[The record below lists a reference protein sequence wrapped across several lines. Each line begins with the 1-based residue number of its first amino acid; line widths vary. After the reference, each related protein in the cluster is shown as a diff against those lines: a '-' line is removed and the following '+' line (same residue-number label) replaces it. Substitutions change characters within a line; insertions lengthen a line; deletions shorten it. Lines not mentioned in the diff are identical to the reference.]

1 MTYVLF
7 SLHPLPLKMATPE
20 QACRSTH
27 LGVNTTMNKDKY
39 LLTLAGFI
47 TWGAVAYVEFGR
59 LVDSPFLG
67 LSALGYSIFL
77 LLFLIVSSGYA
88 DKIPRYK
95 TQVILCTQLAIALLL
110 MLVHAGQISPVLLV
124 VWAAQLPDYFSRRN
138 AVMQVIFSNLVFY
151 CIQVTLWHFSNAVIN
166 SLIYLGFQL
175 FALST
180 AFARVNERRARE
192 QLEQVNQQLLTTR
205 IILAQ
210 SSKQDERLR
219 IARDL
224 HDILGHQLTAL
235 NLQLEILQHK
245 VAADLQTSVSDTKN
259 LAKQLLDNIRAVVRN
274 QRTPL
279 TVDIRQAVQ
288 ALALRL
294 PQLQLTI
301 EGELQLES
309 AELAE
314 QLLLCIQEGISNAL
328 RHGRATQINL
338 ALQQQDKH
346 ITILLDDNG
355 RGCTNTINPGSGLLG
370 INERLEAFNG
380 ALSLTPL
387 TQGARLR
394 ISLEQQHA

>member
-1 MTYVLF
+1 M
-7 SLHPLPLKMATPE
+7 K
-20 QACRSTH
+20 
-27 LGVNTTMNKDKY
+27 KDNY

-47 TWGAVAYVEFGR
+47 TWSGVAYVEFGR
-59 LVDSPFLG
+59 LTDSPFLW
-67 LSALGYSIFL
+67 LSVIGYSIFL
-77 LLFLIVSSGYA
+77 LLFLIVGSGYA
-88 DKIPRYK
+88 DNIPLRK
-95 TQVILCTQLAIALLL
+95 TQVILFIQLGIALLL

-138 AVMQVIFSNLVFY
+138 AVIQVISSNVLFY
-151 CIQVTLWHFSNAVIN
+151 WIQIYVWNFDNAVITT
-166 SLIYLGFQL
+166 LIYLGFQL

-180 AFARVNERRARE
+180 SFARVSEKCARE

-245 VAADLQTSVSDTKN
+245 VSADLHTSVADTKH

-309 AELAE
+309 AEFAE

-328 RHGRATQINL
+328 RHGRATQIHL
-338 ALQQQDKH
+338 SLQQQHNK
-346 ITILLDDNG
+346 ISILLDDNG
-355 RGCTNTINPGSGLLG
+355 RGCSGIINPGSGLLG
-370 INERLEAFNG
+370 INERLQAFNG
-380 ALSLTPL
+380 TSSLIPL
-387 TQGARLR
+387 AQGSRLH
-394 ISLEQQHA
+394 ISLEPQHA

>member
-1 MTYVLF
+1 MLDAARSCAKRDTYT
-7 SLHPLPLKMATPE
+7 S
-20 QACRSTH
+20 
-27 LGVNTTMNKDKY
+27 MNKDKY
-39 LLTLAGFI
+39 LLTLAGII
-47 TWGAVAYVEFGR
+47 TWGAVAYVECGR
-59 LVDSPFLG
+59 LIDSPFLWQ
-67 LSALGYSIFL
+67 SILGYSIFL

-88 DKIPRYK
+88 EKNSLRA
-95 TQVILCTQLAIALLL
+95 TQIILIAQLVIAFML

-124 VWAAQLPDYFSRRN
+124 VWAAQLPDYFSRRS
-138 AVMQVIFSNLVFY
+138 AVLQVIFSNLLFY
-151 CIQVTLWHFSNAVIN
+151 FIQINWWHFNNAEIN

-180 AFARVNERRARE
+180 AFARVNEKRARE

-245 VAADLQTSVSDTKN
+245 VASELQTSVADTKN
-259 LAKQLLDNIRAVVRN
+259 LAKQLLDSIRAVVRN
-274 QRTPL
+274 QRAPL

-301 EGELQLES
+301 DGELQLES

-328 RHGRATQINL
+328 RHGRATHIHL
-338 ALQQQDKH
+338 SLQQQDKS

-355 RGCTNTINPGSGLLG
+355 RGCSDTISPGSGLLG
-370 INERLEAFNG
+370 INERLRDFNG
-380 ALSLTPL
+380 VIALTPL
-387 TQGARLR
+387 EQGSRLH
-394 ISLEQQHA
+394 ISLEQHYA

>member
-1 MTYVLF
+1 
-7 SLHPLPLKMATPE
+7 
-20 QACRSTH
+20 
-27 LGVNTTMNKDKY
+27 MNKDNY

-47 TWGAVAYVEFGR
+47 TWSGVAYVEFGR
-59 LVDSPFLG
+59 LAGSSFLWP
-67 LSALGYSIFL
+67 SVLGYGVFL
-77 LLFLIVSSGYA
+77 LLFLMVGSGYA
-88 DKIPRYK
+88 INISLRK
-95 TQVILCTQLAIALLL
+95 TRIILLVQLCIALLL
-110 MLVHAGQISPVLLV
+110 MLVHVGQISPVLLV
-124 VWAAQLPDYFSRRN
+124 VWAAQLPDYFSRRA
-138 AVMQVIFSNLVFY
+138 AVLQVLISNLLFY
-151 CIQVTLWHFSNAVIN
+151 YIQIDFWHFDNAIITA
-166 SLIYLGFQL
+166 LIYLGFQL

-180 AFARVNERRARE
+180 SFARVSERRARE

-245 VAADLQTSVSDTKN
+245 VAPELQISLADTKN

-294 PQLQLTI
+294 PQLQLTL

-309 AELAE
+309 AECAE

-328 RHGRATQINL
+328 RHGRATKIHIL
-338 ALQQQDKH
+338 LQQQQHK
-346 ITILLDDNG
+346 ICIFVDDNG
-355 RGCTNTINPGSGLLG
+355 RGCPNTINPGSGLLG
-370 INERLEAFNG
+370 INERLQLFNG
-380 ALSLTPL
+380 SSRLTPL
-387 TQGARLR
+387 AQGARLQ

>member
-1 MTYVLF
+1 M
-7 SLHPLPLKMATPE
+7 K
-20 QACRSTH
+20 
-27 LGVNTTMNKDKY
+27 KDNY
-39 LLTLAGFI
+39 LLTFAGFI
-47 TWGAVAYVEFGR
+47 TWGAVAYVEFGQ
-59 LVDSPFLG
+59 LADSPFLWP
-67 LSALGYSIFL
+67 SVLGYSIFL
-77 LLFLIVSSGYA
+77 LLFLIIGSGYA
-88 DKIPRYK
+88 DKISLRK
-95 TQVILCTQLAIALLL
+95 TQMISCAQLLIALLL
-110 MLVHAGQISPVLLV
+110 MLVHVGQISPVLLV

-138 AVMQVIFSNLVFY
+138 AVIQVIISNLLFY
-151 CIQVTLWHFSNAVIN
+151 CIQISVWHFESAVIN

-180 AFARVNERRARE
+180 SFARVSERRARE

-245 VAADLQTSVSDTKN
+245 VASDLHASVADTKN

-274 QRTPL
+274 QRAPL

-288 ALALRL
+288 ALVLRL

-328 RHGRATQINL
+328 RHGHATRINL
-338 ALQQQDKH
+338 SLQQQKKH

-355 RGCTNTINPGSGLLG
+355 CGCGDKINPGSGLLG
-370 INERLEAFNG
+370 INERLQGFNG
-380 ALSLTPL
+380 SVTLTPL
-387 TQGARLR
+387 VQGACLC
-394 ISLEQQHA
+394 ISLEQQYA